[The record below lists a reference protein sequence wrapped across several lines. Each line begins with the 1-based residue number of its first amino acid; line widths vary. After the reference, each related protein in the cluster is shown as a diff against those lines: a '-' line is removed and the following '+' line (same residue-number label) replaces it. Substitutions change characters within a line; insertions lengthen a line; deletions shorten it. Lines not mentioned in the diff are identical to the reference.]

1 MRLLHDFIKP
11 HFSMLAGLLCAAA
24 ILLLS
29 LWNPIFIHT
38 LHLKTYDLF
47 LRHKLGVKA
56 DIPIVIVDID
66 DKSLAILGQ
75 WPWPRTVLAEILSH
89 INKGNPK
96 AIGLDIVLAE
106 SDRLSPR
113 RIAATLKKASN
124 SCQFNL
130 SSLPDHDQALAVIL
144 KSTNTILGFPFTF
157 SSSSVDTRFDNQ
169 PGKFAVIGADPKPWL
184 FAPSSAVG
192 NLHILEEAA
201 AGSGFFNVLP
211 DEDGIIRRLPLIMQ
225 YDGGIYPSL
234 VLEMLRK
241 GEAAADFQIFCTET
255 GIEYVRSETYIIPT
269 DEYGQMN
276 IRFCGTEKIFP
287 YISAV
292 DIISGKINPSVFYN
306 AYVLIGT
313 SAKGLMDNVVTPT
326 SVLFAGIEIHAHAI
340 NTILTGAYLREPG
353 WTRGAQFVNLL
364 VISILLILLIPKIGA
379 IRSGI
384 LFLVTSGGVVFLSY
398 WLFSRY
404 GYFFDSIYP
413 LLGNSLIF
421 ITLTFIN
428 YVQEEWEKQ
437 YIRDTFSKY
446 LSPVLVSELL
456 SSPEK
461 LTLSGEER
469 EVTVLFSD
477 IRNFTAIS
485 EKISPQDVCRFLNQY
500 FSSMAKIL
508 MDNMAMVDKFIGDA
522 VYAFWNAPLYN
533 PHHARHA
540 IIAALLMKQALKD
553 LNNNW
558 EVSGLPV
565 IHAGIGINT
574 GTARIGNIGSE
585 DRLSYTAIGD
595 TVNLASRLEGLTK
608 MYNIPIIVSAA
619 TYNKV
624 KDQEFIFRILDK
636 IRVAGKKRPTT
647 VYELVDEENQVSPKI
662 SHEIMKY
669 NEALAAYFKGEF
681 KTALQLFQQLS
692 DKNYNQ
698 LYKLFTQ
705 RCKSYLDNPPKE
717 PWDGIST
724 FISK

>member
-1 MRLLHDFIKP
+1 MF
-11 HFSMLAGLLCAAA
+11 AGVLCTVA
-24 ILLLS
+24 ILVLS
-29 LWNPIFIHT
+29 LWNPIFVHT

-47 LRHKLGVKA
+47 LRQKLGIKA

-66 DKSLAILGQ
+66 DKSLATLGQ
-75 WPWPRTVLAEILSH
+75 WPWPRTVLAEILSY
-89 INKGNPK
+89 INEGNPK
-96 AIGLDIVLAE
+96 AVGLDIVLAE

-113 RIAATLKKASN
+113 RIAAALQKVSS
-124 SCQFNL
+124 SCQVNL
-130 SSLPDHDQALAVIL
+130 RSLPDHDHILAVAL
-144 KSTNTILGFPFTF
+144 KSTNAILGFPFTF
-157 SSSSVDTRFDNQ
+157 SSSSMDTRFYNH

-184 FAPSSAVG
+184 FTPSSAVG

-201 AGSGFFNVLP
+201 AGRGFFNVLP
-211 DEDGIIRRLPLIMQ
+211 DEDGIIRKLPLIMQ
-225 YDGGIYPSL
+225 YNGGIYPSL

-241 GEAAADFQIFCTET
+241 GENAADFQIFCTET
-255 GIEYVRSETYIIPT
+255 GIECVRSGTYIIPT
-269 DEYGQMN
+269 DAYGQMN
-276 IRFCGTEKIFP
+276 IRFCGTEKTFP

-292 DIISGKINPSVFYN
+292 DIISEKINPAVFHN

-313 SAKGLMDNVVTPT
+313 SAKGLLDTVATPT
-326 SVLFAGIEIHAHAI
+326 SALFPGIGIHAHAI
-340 NTILTGAYLREPG
+340 NTVLTGAYLREPN

-364 VISILLILLIPKIGA
+364 VVSVLLILLIPKIGA
-379 IRSGI
+379 IRSGV
-384 LFLVTSGGVVFLSY
+384 LFLVTSGGIVFLSY

-428 YVQEEWEKQ
+428 YVQEEREKQ
-437 YIRDTFSKY
+437 HIRDTFSRY
-446 LSPVLVSELL
+446 LSPVLVNELL

-461 LTLSGEER
+461 LTLSGEQR
-469 EVTVLFSD
+469 EVTILFSD

-485 EKISPQDVCRFLNQY
+485 ERISPQDVCRFLNQY
-500 FSSMAKIL
+500 FASMAQIL

-540 IIAALLMKQALKD
+540 LIAALLMKQALED

-558 EVSGLPV
+558 EVDGLPV

-585 DRLSYTAIGD
+585 NRLSYTAIGD

-608 MYNIPIIVSAA
+608 VYNVPIIVSAA
-619 TYNKV
+619 TYNQV
-624 KDQEFIFRILDK
+624 KDQEFIFRMLDK
-636 IRVAGKKRPTT
+636 IRVAGKKKPTT
-647 VYELVDEENQVSPKI
+647 VYELVGEENQVSSKI
-662 SHEIMKY
+662 SQEIMKY
-669 NEALAAYFKGEF
+669 NEALAAYFKCEF

-692 DKNYNQ
+692 YGNYNK
-698 LYKLFTQ
+698 LYKLFAK
-705 RCKSYLDNPPKE
+705 RCKNYLDNPPKK

-724 FISK
+724 FLSK